1 MNAQAIVID
10 GLRGAIGVTA
20 VSFALSAI
28 GVNLQFGYT
37 GLMNFGQVGFLL
49 AGAYGTAIAVERGVP
64 FPLAVLV
71 GLLAAVALG
80 LVLGLPTLR
89 LRGDFLA
96 ILTISVAEI
105 LRLVFRAQQLEGFT
119 GGVRGK
125 AQFADPFYS
134 WNPIPRGRY
143 GIGDLAFDER
153 TLWVLVVGWLLVVLA
168 TLVVRRLVSSPWGR
182 VLKAIRADE
191 QAPASVGKHVFA
203 YKVQSLLVGGV
214 IGALGGIL
222 IAIDA
227 QYTNPDYWLS
237 ALTFYA
243 YVALILGGV
252 ATTWGP
258 VIGAMLFWFLTQAL
272 DTALRQAIEGGYLGG
287 AIDTTDT
294 GPIRFAFVGLALILL
309 MAFRPHGL
317 MGEREDVA
325 VIDQ

>member
-1 MNAQAIVID
+1 MNVEAILID

-20 VSFALSAI
+20 VSFALAAI

-71 GLLAAVALG
+71 GLVSAVALG

-105 LRLVFRAQQLEGFT
+105 LRLVFRAQQLESFT

-125 AQFADPFYS
+125 AQFADSFYS
-134 WNPIPRGRY
+134 WNPIPKGRY

-153 TLWVLVVGWLLVVLA
+153 TLWVLLVGWLLVLLA
-168 TLVVRRLVSSPWGR
+168 ALTVRRLVSSPWGR

-191 QAPASVGKHVFA
+191 QAPQSVGKNVFA
-203 YKVQSLLVGGV
+203 YKVQSLVVGGV
-214 IGALGGIL
+214 IGSLGGIL

-272 DTALRQAIEGGYLGG
+272 DTALRQAIEAGYLGG
-287 AIDTTDT
+287 ALETTDT

-309 MAFRPHGL
+309 MVFRPQGL
-317 MGEREDVA
+317 LGDPDDVV

>member
-1 MNAQAIVID
+1 MNAQTILID
-10 GLRGAIGVTA
+10 GLRGAVGVSA
-20 VSFALSAI
+20 VSFALAAI
-28 GVNLQFGYT
+28 GLNLQFGYT

-49 AGAYGTAIAVERGVP
+49 AGAYGTAIAVEHGVP
-64 FPLAVLV
+64 FPLAVLI
-71 GLLAAVALG
+71 GILSAVVLG
-80 LVLGLPTLR
+80 LALGLPTLR

-96 ILTISVAEI
+96 ILTISAAEI
-105 LRLVFRAQQLEGFT
+105 LRLVFRAEQLEGFT

-125 AQFADPFYS
+125 AGFADPFFS
-134 WNPIPRGRY
+134 WNPLPRGRF

-153 TLWVLVVGWLLVVLA
+153 ALWVLIVGWLLVILSTLA
-168 TLVVRRLVSSPWGR
+168 VRRLVRSPWGR

-191 QAPASVGKHVFA
+191 AAPASVGKNVFL

-222 IAIDA
+222 IAVDA

-272 DTALRQAIEGGYLGG
+272 DTALRQAIEAGYLGG
-287 AIDTTDT
+287 AVDTTDT
-294 GPIRFAFVGLALILL
+294 GPIRFAVVGLALILL
-309 MAFRPHGL
+309 MAFRPQGL
-317 MGEREDVA
+317 LGDPDDVV